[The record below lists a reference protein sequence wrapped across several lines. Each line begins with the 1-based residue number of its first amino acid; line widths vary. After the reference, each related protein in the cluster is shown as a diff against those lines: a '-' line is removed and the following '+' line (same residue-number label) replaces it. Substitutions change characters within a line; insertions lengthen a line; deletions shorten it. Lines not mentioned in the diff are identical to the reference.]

1 MHGERGHCGRRWW
14 RLARQAG
21 RDGMTESE
29 ELKPGEVAVLPV
41 DVERGLA
48 LVLGTDIIEGESWP
62 MPKGLIADALTVGGL
77 MGGAGASKALLD
89 GSLVRLA
96 PQTLARIRQGAVFAR
111 DKQDVPYGTLRE
123 GNLFSDA
130 VRFVDGPA
138 NAVAGQLMLQTMT
151 VQMQL
156 RQIQETLEDI
166 NEKLDT
172 LLKSEQHGVLAE
184 VIATCRAVEELNDKV
199 SAGHRLS
206 DADEVKLRDYQDVVR
221 THLAEAELWLQQL
234 NGLLQL
240 EDPSLRAQYEALDGA
255 LRREP
260 VAFWL
265 RVYIVSHV
273 SLGEI
278 RKLLLARAAAA
289 EPEYAR
295 DLHDALQQ
303 QLRDSAAAVQSL
315 CHDMDRYLRRSDI
328 AAGLE
333 ELSILRKVKVR
344 RLRRQLWEVDEQ
356 LKLSLEATRGMY
368 EAVPSLEP
376 IEVPDPLNRRA
387 VEPWV
392 VRDNVYDA
400 AVKATDVGTD
410 ALATAADRGSRALR
424 ELADKRRAARED
436 ASSATTDDE

>member
-1 MHGERGHCGRRWW
+1 MMNP
-14 RLARQAG
+14 
-21 RDGMTESE
+21 D
-29 ELKPGEVAVLPV
+29 ELGSDQVAVLPV

-48 LVLGTDIIEGESWP
+48 LVLGAEVTDAESWK
-62 MPKGLIADALTVGGL
+62 MPRGLIADTLSVGGL
-77 MGGAGASKALLD
+77 LGGASAAKSLLD
-89 GSLVRLA
+89 GSLVTLA
-96 PQTLARIRQGAVFAR
+96 PQTIARLQEGAVFSR
-111 DKQDVPYGTLRE
+111 DKQGGFALGTLRE
-123 GNLFSDA
+123 AGKRGITDQ
-130 VRFVDGPA
+130 VRFVEGAANPA
-138 NAVAGQLMLQTMT
+138 AASMLLQTMA

-156 RQIQETLEDI
+156 KQIQETLEDI

-172 LLKSEQHGVLAE
+172 LLKSERHGVLAE
-184 VIATCRAVEELNDKV
+184 VIATGQSVQELNEKIW
-199 SAGHRLS
+199 AGHRLT

-221 THLAEAELWLQQL
+221 THVAEAELWLQQL

-240 EDPSLRAQYEALDGA
+240 EDPSLKAQYEALDGA

-265 RVYIVSHV
+265 RVYIVSQV
-273 SLGEI
+273 TLGEI
-278 RKLLLARAAAA
+278 RKLRLIRAAAI
-289 EPEYAR
+289 EPEYAE
-295 DLHDALQQ
+295 DLNEALQQ
-303 QLRDSAAAVQSL
+303 QFHESAAAVQSL

-333 ELSILRKVKVR
+333 ELSILRKAKVR

-368 EAVPSLEP
+368 EAVPALEP
-376 IEVPDPLNRRA
+376 IRIPEPLQRRM

-424 ELADKRRAARED
+424 DLADRRKSARETE
-436 ASSATTDDE
+436 AAGAPTEDE

>member
-1 MHGERGHCGRRWW
+1 MG
-14 RLARQAG
+14 
-21 RDGMTESE
+21 ESE
-29 ELKPGEVAVLPV
+29 ELAAGEVAVLPV

-48 LVLGTDIIEGESWP
+48 LVLGAEITDGESWS

-77 MGGAGASKALLD
+77 LGGARAANALRLD

-96 PQTLARIRQGAVFAR
+96 PETLARMQKGAVFAK
-111 DKQDVPYGTLRE
+111 DKRGVSYGTLKE
-123 GNLFSDA
+123 GHLFSDP
-130 VRFVDGPA
+130 VRFVEGPA
-138 NAVAGQLMLQTMT
+138 NAVAAQMMFQTMA

-156 RQIQETLEDI
+156 KQIQQTLEDI

-172 LLKSEQHGVLAE
+172 LLKSEQHGVLAV
-184 VIATCRAVEELNDKV
+184 VIATGRAVEELNEKI
-199 SAGHRLS
+199 SAGHRLT

-240 EDPSLRAQYEALDGA
+240 EDPSLKAQFEALDGA

-278 RKLLLARAAAA
+278 RKLLLIRAAAA

-295 DLHDALQQ
+295 DLHDSVQQ
-303 QLRDSAAAVQSL
+303 QLADSAVALQSL
-315 CHDMDRYLRRSDI
+315 CQDIDRYLRRSDI

-333 ELSILRKVKVR
+333 ELSILRKAKVR

-356 LKLSLEATRGMY
+356 LKVSLTVTRGMY
-368 EAVPSLEP
+368 DAVPALEP
-376 IEVPDPLNRRA
+376 VQVPAALDRRI
-387 VEPWV
+387 VEPWM
-392 VRDNVYDA
+392 VRDNLYDA
-400 AVKATDVGTD
+400 AVKATDVSTD
-410 ALATAADRGSRALR
+410 ALATAADRGSKALR
-424 ELADKRRAARED
+424 ELADRRRAARDGAVD
-436 ASSATTDDE
+436 AAPENE